1 MKKAYYLKIKF
12 KEKFDRRKVWYV
24 NDGYICDCVN
34 TPFTDKEKC
43 QNRIGELYKKREYP
57 YCQGANIASIT
68 LHWTR
73 I

>member
-12 KEKFDRRKVWYV
+12 KEKFDDRKVWYV
-24 NDGYICDCVN
+24 NDGYICDCIN
-34 TPFTDKEKC
+34 TPFMDKQKC
-43 QNRIGELYKKREYP
+43 QNRIEELCKKREYP
-57 YCQGANIASIT
+57 YCQGKNIESIT